1 MTNPF
6 LPEGR
11 LLYTPEN
18 TAACAS
24 LSDLRRAMETG
35 IILEGRAV
43 LCTAGH
49 DLVVEVGPFSG
60 VILRPDTAIGIAEGT
75 TRDIAIISRVG
86 KPICF
91 TVTSIEGNECSP
103 VIYLSR
109 KKAQLKALAW
119 CTSLPS
125 GTVIPAT
132 VTHLERFGAFVDIGC
147 GVPSMIG
154 IEKLSVSLIPHPDR
168 RFAVGQEIYAVVLST
183 DKESG
188 RVVLSHRELLG
199 TWLENAGRFSQGMT
213 VRGVVRGIKDYGVF
227 IELTP
232 NLSGLAEPRSDL
244 REGEWVSVYIKAI
257 LPDSMKI
264 KLLVIDKLPASPP
277 PPLDYFVTSERLERW
292 RYAPTGC
299 RKAGVETVFTM
310 PSDEVSPLPECFP

>member
-11 LLYTPEN
+11 LLHTPEN
-18 TAACAS
+18 TAACAT
-24 LSDLRRAMETG
+24 LADLRRAMETG
-35 IILEGRAV
+35 TILEGRAS
-43 LCTAGH
+43 LCTTGH
-49 DLVVEVGPFSG
+49 DLVVEVGPFTG
-60 VILRPDTAIGIAEGT
+60 IILRPDTAIGITEGT
-75 TRDIAIISRVG
+75 TRDIAILSRVG

-91 TVTSIEGNECSP
+91 TVTSIEGNDCSP

-109 KKAQLKALAW
+109 KIAQTKALAW
-119 CTSLPS
+119 CISLPP

-168 RFAVGQEIYAVVLST
+168 RFAVGQEIYAAILSS
-183 DKESG
+183 DKERG

-199 TWLENAGRFSQGMT
+199 TWLENAGKFAQGMT

-244 REGEWVSVYIKAI
+244 REGEWVSVYLKAI

-264 KLLVIDKLPASPP
+264 KLLVIDKLPVCPVPA
-277 PPLDYFVTSERLERW
+277 LDYFITSGCLEHW
-292 RYAPTGC
+292 RYAPAGC
-299 RKAGVETVFTM
+299 HKAGTETFFVTPF
-310 PSDEVSPLPECFP
+310 DEVAPL